1 MERGATLLRKGG
13 RLGFIIPNRFFK
25 TDYGASTRRWLRKNK
40 LLESVEDFRD
50 LQVFPGRTTY
60 TAILVLQAGTDSFAY
75 RAYHDLAK
83 ARSGRPCVSV
93 RTKTVLLDDEPWSL
107 DQPDLL
113 EVHAALAQKHGT
125 IGRHRALQISVGLQ
139 TLFGKVYQ
147 LRPLKVTAE
156 AVRGQNGFGTEVVL
170 ERKALRPLCRNRG
183 FYPFRADNADA
194 WVVFPYDV
202 RDGSYNEIRWPDFKR
217 RFPRTAGYLEAGR
230 ATLRNSVEMEEGAD
244 RWHLY
249 TRPQNLVQQARPKVL
264 FPSTIEDVVAAVD
277 LVGEVYQD
285 NVRMCSLGARD
296 SGLDLLAIAALMNS
310 SVFNALA
317 KAKAGLGDGG
327 WRQLNRQFAELVPF
341 PIKALAKADSAKR
354 LADLGARLQEQQQQL
369 RESRGEG
376 EMNAIRGTLSALW
389 AELDQAAE
397 TVYGLTADQKKVIA
411 RYPRRVDRVDLVLR
425 ATSPDAEVDKEEPDS
440 AH

>member
-1 MERGATLLRKGG
+1 
-13 RLGFIIPNRFFK
+13 
-25 TDYGASTRRWLRKNK
+25 
-40 LLESVEDFRD
+40 
-50 LQVFPGRTTY
+50 
-60 TAILVLQAGTDSFAY
+60 
-75 RAYHDLAK
+75 
-83 ARSGRPCVSV
+83 VSV
-93 RTKTVLLDDEPWSL
+93 RTKNVLLDDEPWSL

-125 IGRHRALQISVGLQ
+125 IGRHRALQINVGLQ

-147 LRPLKVTAE
+147 LRPLRVTAE
-156 AVRGQNGFGTEVVL
+156 AVRGENGFGTEVVL

-194 WVVFPYDV
+194 WVIFPYDV
-202 RDGSYNEIRWPDFKR
+202 RDGSYHEIRWPDLKR
-217 RFPRTAGYLEAGR
+217 RFPKTAKYLEVSR
-230 ATLRNSVEMEEGAD
+230 ATLRNSVEMEAGAD

-277 LVGEVYQD
+277 LAGEVYQD

-296 SGLDLLAIAALMNS
+296 SGLDLLAIAAVMNS

-341 PIKALAKADSAKR
+341 PIKALAKPDSAKR